1 MVSLH
6 ETVYY
11 PHTIAHPL
19 PEKLTQM
26 FSHIRH
32 EPRKLRYPLLFRVH
46 IHRFHCTLCVSQQ
59 QLHNPDT
66 ALPSSGSPRV
76 GFAVVIG
83 TISVLRLPNAILPHF
98 VSFAWQYHQSL
109 SLFVPPAP
117 LPRDGI
123 NSGLD
128 FYGLF
133 PLVTLKP
140 RLSGGTL
147 RVSQVPG
154 ESSLTFAL
162 IKDPGRATLPTATQT
177 K

>member
-1 MVSLH
+1 MIGKRG
-6 ETVYY
+6 E
-11 PHTIAHPL
+11 PD
-19 PEKLTQM
+19 
-26 FSHIRH
+26 IRH

-66 ALPSSGSPRV
+66 ALSSSGSPRV

-83 TISVLRLPNAILPHF
+83 TIPVLRLPNAILPHF

-117 LPRDGI
+117 LPREGI
-123 NSGLD
+123 RSGLD
-128 FYGLF
+128 VYGLS
-133 PLVTLKP
+133 PLVTPKP

-154 ESSLTFAL
+154 ESSLTSAL
-162 IKDPGRATLPTATQT
+162 IKDPDRATFTTVNPVRWCCPR
-177 K
+177 

>member
-1 MVSLH
+1 M
-6 ETVYY
+6 
-11 PHTIAHPL
+11 
-19 PEKLTQM
+19 
-26 FSHIRH
+26 
-32 EPRKLRYPLLFRVH
+32 LRYPLLFRIHV
-46 IHRFHCTLCVSQQ
+46 HRFQCIIRVSQQ

-66 ALPSSGSPRV
+66 ALSSSGSPRV

-83 TISVLRLPNAILPHF
+83 TIPVLRLPNAIPPHF

-109 SLFVPPAP
+109 SLFVPPAS
-117 LPRDGI
+117 LPREGI

-128 FYGLF
+128 VRGLP

-154 ESSLTFAL
+154 ESSRTSAL
-162 IKDPGRATLPTATQT
+162 FKRPRPRHTCHCQLSKVVLPPLHRTRRPRR
-177 K
+177 